1 MKYANHNKI
10 KMENRVRGGKKNKD
24 EHYEEFFKE
33 EVDAV
38 IRNAKKPDIL
48 PSLIRRK

>member
-1 MKYANHNKI
+1 
-10 KMENRVRGGKKNKD
+10 MENRVRGGKKNKD

-38 IRNAKKPDIL
+38 TRNAKKPDIL